1 MPLAIALFSKA
12 AEEFLLKIQV
22 LSIHLHIWPF
32 LDFSNLWGD
41 NCQRWNVITYSVR
54 GAWSISRLI
63 KTQRSHSLVSWVSYN
78 KQTSVKFLITSG
90 HQLHYHRSKAVHCLF
105 LKNIILLFKR
115 FNDQGSFWS
124 WIYESVQCIFFD
136 ESCWSNTLT
145 YYWYSKQCNISK
157 S

>member
-1 MPLAIALFSKA
+1 M
-12 AEEFLLKIQV
+12 
-22 LSIHLHIWPF
+22 SIHIWPF

-41 NCQRWNVITYSVR
+41 NCQRWNVITYSVQ

-90 HQLHYHRSKAVHCLF
+90 YQLHYHRSKAIHCLF
-105 LKNIILLFKR
+105 LKIYFYFLIDLMIIFGKNR
-115 FNDQGSFWS
+115 SEVGYIYPIYIV
-124 WIYESVQCIFFD
+124 IYESVQCYVSD
-136 ESCWSNTLT
+136 KTCL
-145 YYWYSKQCNISK
+145 QCNISK

>member
-1 MPLAIALFSKA
+1 M
-12 AEEFLLKIQV
+12 
-22 LSIHLHIWPF
+22 SIHIWLF

-90 HQLHYHRSKAVHCLF
+90 YQLHYHRSKAIHCLF
-105 LKNIILLFKR
+105 FKIYFYFLIDLMIIFGKNRSEVGYI
-115 FNDQGSFWS
+115 
-124 WIYESVQCIFFD
+124 WIYESVQCYVSD
-136 ESCWSNTLT
+136 KSCWSNTLT
-145 YYWYSKQCNISK
+145 YNWYSKQCNISK